1 MDQKALFQLSY
12 GLYVL
17 TAQEDGFDN
26 GCIVNTVIQVT
37 DTPNRL
43 SVTVNKANK
52 THDMLKNTGVFNVS
66 VLTEKTAFQVI
77 KQFGFQSGRDV
88 NKFQEYK
95 QTERSG
101 NGVLYLTEGVNAF
114 ISGKVIKEY
123 DLDTHT
129 MFIADITDA
138 QMLSREASLTYDYYQ
153 KNVKP
158 KPENKSQGKTAWV
171 CKICGF
177 IYEGEELPP
186 DYICPICKH
195 GVQDFEKIE
204 K

>member
-17 TAQEDGFDN
+17 TAQENGFDN

-52 THDMLKNTGVFNVS
+52 THDMLKSTGVFNVS
-66 VLTEKTAFQVI
+66 VLTQKASFQII

-88 NKFQEYK
+88 NKFSDFK
-95 QTERSG
+95 QTERSE
-101 NGVLYLTEGVNAF
+101 NGMLHLTEGTNAF
-114 ISGKVIKEY
+114 ISGKVIKEL

-129 MFIADITDA
+129 TFIADITDA
-138 QMLSREASLTYDYYQ
+138 RMLNEDPSLTYDYYQ
-153 KNVKP
+153 KNTKP
-158 KPENKSQGKTAWV
+158 KPQNTNKGKTGWV

-177 IYEGEELPP
+177 IYQGEELPA
-186 DYICPICKH
+186 DYICPVCKH
-195 GVQDFEKIE
+195 GAQDFEKLE